1 MTDATSEQ
9 LQARIETIAH
19 EWKECL
25 GLSWWNVSFHY
36 YRDSGV
42 YAESGENLSPG
53 SKAYT
58 SASWAY
64 LDAAIHFNLSGLFD
78 YNDTQLEEVVVH
90 ELTHILVHEM
100 RSGTRCDC
108 PYDIRHEERVCTTL
122 QRAFVWTK
130 EYFLRIAHENVAPP
144 PGEETA
150 LDAG

>member
-25 GLSWWNVSFHY
+25 GLSWWNISFHY

-42 YAESGENLSPG
+42 YAESGENLSLE
-53 SKAYT
+53 SKAHT

-90 ELTHILVHEM
+90 EFMHILVHEM
-100 RSGTRCDC
+100 RSVANCEC
-108 PYDIRHEERVCTTL
+108 EQFDIRHEERVCTTL
-122 QRAFVWTK
+122 QRAFAWTK
-130 EYFLRIAHENVAPP
+130 EHFLHVAAQNEVLAPS
-144 PGEETA
+144 EETV
-150 LDAG
+150 